1 MNGAEL
7 CTVREGLGL
16 SKAWLARRW
25 QVPSEAIDRWEQIS
39 TTEVPLEYVADLSF
53 IEALADARASDL
65 LGQFSRDLGVDDLKD
80 VILDAADPST
90 WPSTTVPGTD
100 DECEMSGLPAGFFRA
115 CAYRARQAL
124 AGRLTIEY
132 AQAEQDEYIL
142 AAAASGIVTL
152 SSNANGGRLIARLGP
167 ISDALDMKSMDVKHL
182 VTKILDID
190 QCQISARRIRSSG
203 TYVLWVIRIR

>member
-1 MNGAEL
+1 MHAAL
-7 CTVREGLGL
+7 T
-16 SKAWLARRW
+16 ARK
-25 QVPSEAIDRWEQIS
+25 PA
-39 TTEVPLEYVADLSF
+39 PMA
-53 IEALADARASDL
+53 AR
-65 LGQFSRDLGVDDLKD
+65 GVLGVRRCVRPNAFGNALGEGFAD
-80 VILDAADPST
+80 ILRNTRNPSSYAYENEMDRQSDA
-90 WPSTTVPGTD
+90 
-100 DECEMSGLPAGFFRA
+100 
-115 CAYRARQAL
+115 AYRARQAL